1 METDSE
7 KVPPLGV
14 IVGVATTS
22 ETGTVT
28 LRMNAVVRVIPPPLD
43 VTVIG
48 KFPAGVAPLVVILS
62 TVEQYGLQDV
72 EEKDPADPEG
82 RHETAKVTG

>member
-1 METDSE
+1 
-7 KVPPLGV
+7 V

-48 KFPAGVAPLVVILS
+48 KFPAGVDPLVVIVS
-62 TVEQYGLQDV
+62 TLEQVGLQEEE
-72 EEKDPADPEG
+72 EEKDPTDPEG
-82 RHETAKVTG
+82 RPETLKVIA

>member
-1 METDSE
+1 M
-7 KVPPLGV
+7 GV

-48 KFPAGVAPLVVILS
+48 KFPAGVDPLVVIVS
-62 TVEQYGLQDV
+62 TLEQVGLQEEE
-72 EEKDPADPEG
+72 EEKDPTDPEG
-82 RHETAKVTG
+82 RPETLKVIA